1 MRNDEFNKVE
11 VTNEKQLRGIEF
23 GKTQKSETIS
33 QKENKSPKG
42 ELNEKYVGKTI
53 RKQTEV
59 NVQYT
64 NKTTVSSHGSATV
77 TSSTTATSVAA
88 TTASVATAASVVAVT
103 AIAVG
108 TGISVAL
115 HDYQYNFNS
124 FVVSS
129 DSLSYELYVTDLNN
143 KRPDGRRYE
152 EYKAEEEENREDL
165 VTEDGVPEEEREKEE
180 KEDEDKGEPP
190 LTLRVYNE
198 NYSYSIPTYLE
209 LVNKGS
215 FANLEPD
222 QMYHVSLTEN
232 RFGGETIFDKAFRTQ
247 KEETRVSEFKEFV
260 FDKTANFINRTFD
273 VRLDYVDDFDA
284 YSDFVL
290 SFIYIFEEP
299 VGSEEESE
307 GFTVDIPLV
316 KTTEVQT
323 VDLDGYEV
331 SLSESYKYRLSCNYY
346 GEHQVLEEGEVAFT
360 DISGAVTEFHELIF
374 DKTANFDTRTF
385 EVQLDYQDDLYY
397 MYGFELTL
405 TDLENNNERS
415 FNLLQTTDVQEIEVN
430 EITGYDD
437 DNEPIYAIDIVN
449 HRLKYSFKYWIQDEE
464 HIVVEGEE
472 FKFKNS
478 LVSTFT
484 GIETPYDFV
493 SDLPDGPFYLPIRF
507 DYDDAAHVY
516 QGFLVSIIVDDNEVG
531 YLMFEGD
538 TVTHD
543 WMYGSFYD
551 VNGTPVNPEQ
561 FVGSNIQ
568 INISASMLNVDA
580 EETGGPDIIEQ
591 DVYTE
596 DHVSFTVNQS
606 KEIYGARIVY
616 NTIYMGSIEIPVSP
630 VFTGDSDDFEALI
643 IFECETGNTYTCNFN
658 LPSRGNYTY
667 VLPRE
672 CEEGFDDEQASAD
685 FASPVKVSLK
695 YRLVGTTDYTTKVLY
710 ESYVFELSA

>member
-124 FVVSS
+124 FIVSS
-129 DSLSYELYVTDLNN
+129 DSLSYELYVTDRNN
-143 KRPDGRRYE
+143 RPDGQKYE
-152 EYKAEEEENREDL
+152 EYRDEEENREDL
-165 VTEDGVPEEEREKEE
+165 VNEDDIPEEEREKE
-180 KEDEDKGEPP
+180 EDEDKGEPP

-273 VRLDYVDDFDA
+273 VRLDYIDDFDA
-284 YSDFVL
+284 FSDFVL
-290 SFIYIFEEP
+290 SFIYISDEQ
-299 VGSEEESE
+299 VGSEEEGE
-307 GFTVDIPLV
+307 GFTVDIPLK

-331 SLSESYKYRLSCNYY
+331 MLSDSYKYRLTCNYY
-346 GEHQVLEEGEVAFT
+346 GEKKILEEGDVTFT
-360 DISGAVTEFHELIF
+360 DISGAVTEFRGLIF

-397 MYGFELTL
+397 MYSFRFIL
-405 TDLENNNERS
+405 TDLETEEERTYY
-415 FNLLQTTDVQEIEVN
+415 LLQTTDVQEIAVDEVS
-430 EITGYDD
+430 GYDD
-437 DNEPIYAIDIVN
+437 DNMPIYPVDIVN
-449 HRLKYSFKYWIQDEE
+449 HRMKYSFKYMIKDEE
-464 HIVVEGEE
+464 FTFVENEE

-478 LVSTFT
+478 LVSTFS
-484 GIETPYDFV
+484 GIETPYDFIAE
-493 SDLPDGPFYLPIRF
+493 LTDGPFYLPIRF
-507 DYDDAAHVY
+507 DFDDAAHIY
-516 QGFLVSIIVDDNEVG
+516 QSFMVTIIADDAEAG

-543 WMYGSFYD
+543 WMYGSFYGP
-551 VNGTPVNPEQ
+551 NGTPVNPAQ
-561 FVGSNIQ
+561 FTGSNIQ
-568 INISASMLNVDA
+568 IKVAASVLNVDA
-580 EETGGPDIIEQ
+580 EENGGPDVIEQ
-591 DVYTE
+591 DLYTE
-596 DHVSFTVNQS
+596 DHVTFTVNQN
-606 KEIYGARIVY
+606 KDIYGAHIVSS
-616 NTIYMGSIEIPVSP
+616 TIYMGSIEIPIYP
-630 VFTGDSDDFEALI
+630 VFSGEPDDYEVKI
-643 IFECETGNTYTCNFN
+643 IFECQSGNTYTCNFN
-658 LPSRGNYTY
+658 LPNRGNYTY
-667 VLPRE
+667 ALLRE
-672 CEEGFDDEQASAD
+672 CEEGFSDDQASTD
-685 FASPVKVSLK
+685 FAYPVKVSMK
-695 YRLVGTTDYTTKVLY
+695 YRLTDSTDYTTKVLY
-710 ESYVFELSA
+710 ESFVFELSA

>member
-1 MRNDEFNKVE
+1 MRNDEFNKIE

-23 GKTQKSETIS
+23 GKTQKFEATS
-33 QKENKSPKG
+33 QKENKSPEG

-59 NVQYT
+59 NVQYS

-77 TSSTTATSVAA
+77 TSTTTATQVAA

-115 HDYQYNFNS
+115 HDYDYRFNS
-124 FVVSS
+124 FVISS
-129 DSLSYELYVTDLNN
+129 DSLSYELYVVDRNN
-143 KRPDGRRYE
+143 RRADGQKYQQ
-152 EYKAEEEENREDL
+152 YSDEEENREDL
-165 VTEDGVPEEEREKEE
+165 VTEDETEEREITEEEE
-180 KEDEDKGEPP
+180 KEPP
-190 LTLRVYNE
+190 LTLRVYND

-209 LVNKGS
+209 YTNEGWFS
-215 FANLEPD
+215 NLEPD
-222 QMYHVSLTEN
+222 QVYHVALTEN
-232 RFGGETIFDKAFRTQ
+232 RFGGETIFDKTFRTE
-247 KEETRVSEFKEFV
+247 KEEARVSEFKEFV
-260 FDKTANFINRTFD
+260 FDQTANFMTRTFD

-290 SFIYIFEEP
+290 SFIYVFEEP
-299 VGSEEESE
+299 VGSDGEENEY
-307 GFTVDIPLV
+307 TVDIPLQ

-323 VDLDGYEV
+323 VDLDGYEI
-331 SLSESYKYRLSCNYY
+331 SLSESYKYRLTCNYY

-397 MYGFELTL
+397 MYGFEFTL
-405 TDLENNNERS
+405 TDLETENERT
-415 FNLLQTTDVQEIEVN
+415 FYLLQNTDVQEIEVN

-437 DNEPIYAIDIVN
+437 DNMPIYAIDIVN
-449 HRLKYSFKYWIQDEE
+449 HRMKYSFKYWIQDEE
-464 HIVVEGEE
+464 HIVVQDEE

-478 LVSTFT
+478 LVSTFS
-484 GIETPYDFV
+484 GIETPYDFIAEL
-493 SDLPDGPFYLPIRF
+493 SDGPFYLPIKF
-507 DYDDAAHVY
+507 NFDDAAHVY
-516 QGFLVSIIVDDNEVG
+516 QGFLVTIIVDDAEAG

-543 WMYGSFYD
+543 WMYGSFYGP
-551 VNGTPVNPEQ
+551 NGTPVNPAQ
-561 FVGSNIQ
+561 FTGSNIQ
-568 INISASMLNVDA
+568 IKVSASVLNVDA
-580 EETGGPDIIEQ
+580 EENGGPDIIEQ
-591 DVYTE
+591 DVYME
-596 DHVSFTVNQS
+596 DHVTFTVNQS

-630 VFTGDSDDFEALI
+630 VYSGEPDDYEVQI
-643 IFECETGNTYTCNFN
+643 IFECQSGNTYTCNFD

-667 VLPRE
+667 VIIRE
-672 CEEGFDDEQASAD
+672 CEEGFTDEQASAD
-685 FASPVKVSLK
+685 FAYPVKVSMK
-695 YRLVGTTDYTTKVLY
+695 YRLTNATDYTTMVLY
-710 ESYVFELSA
+710 GSFVFELSA

>member
-124 FVVSS
+124 FIVSS
-129 DSLSYELYVTDLNN
+129 DSLSYELYVTDRNN
-143 KRPDGRRYE
+143 RPDGQKYE
-152 EYKAEEEENREDL
+152 EYRDEEENREDL
-165 VTEDGVPEEEREKEE
+165 VNEDDIPEEEREKE
-180 KEDEDKGEPP
+180 EDEDKGEPP

-273 VRLDYVDDFDA
+273 VRLDYIDDFDA
-284 YSDFVL
+284 FSDFIL
-290 SFIYIFEEP
+290 SFIYIFDEP
-299 VGSEEESE
+299 VGSEEEGE
-307 GFTVDIPLV
+307 GFTVDIPLK
-316 KTTEVQT
+316 KTAEVQT

-331 SLSESYKYRLSCNYY
+331 MLSDSYKYRLTCNYY
-346 GEHQVLEEGEVAFT
+346 GEKKILEEGDVTFT
-360 DISGAVTEFHELIF
+360 DISGAVTEFRGLIF

-397 MYGFELTL
+397 MYSFQFIL
-405 TDLENNNERS
+405 TDLETEEERTYY
-415 FNLLQTTDVQEIEVN
+415 LLQTTDVQEIAVDEVS
-430 EITGYDD
+430 GYDD
-437 DNEPIYAIDIVN
+437 DNMPIYPVDIVN
-449 HRLKYSFKYWIQDEE
+449 HRMKYSFKYMIKDEE
-464 HIVVEGEE
+464 FTFVENEE

-478 LVSTFT
+478 LVSTFS
-484 GIETPYDFV
+484 GIETPYDFIAE
-493 SDLPDGPFYLPIRF
+493 LTDGPFYLPIRF
-507 DYDDAAHVY
+507 DFDDAAHIY
-516 QGFLVSIIVDDNEVG
+516 QSFMVTIIADDAEAG

-543 WMYGSFYD
+543 WMYGSFYGP
-551 VNGTPVNPEQ
+551 NGTPVNPSQ
-561 FVGSNIQ
+561 FTGSNIQ
-568 INISASMLNVDA
+568 IKVAASVLNVDA
-580 EETGGPDIIEQ
+580 EENGGPDVIEQ
-591 DVYTE
+591 DLYTE
-596 DHVSFTVNQS
+596 DHVTFTVNQN
-606 KEIYGARIVY
+606 KDIYGAHIVSS
-616 NTIYMGSIEIPVSP
+616 TIYMGSIEIPIYP
-630 VFTGDSDDFEALI
+630 VFSGEPDDYEVKI
-643 IFECETGNTYTCNFN
+643 IFECQSGNTYTCNFN
-658 LPSRGNYTY
+658 LPNRGNYTY
-667 VLPRE
+667 ALLRE
-672 CEEGFDDEQASAD
+672 CEEGFSDDQASTD
-685 FASPVKVSLK
+685 FAYPVKVSMK
-695 YRLVGTTDYTTKVLY
+695 YRLTDSTDYTTKVLY
-710 ESYVFELSA
+710 ESFVFELSA

>member
-1 MRNDEFNKVE
+1 MKNNEYNKVKVSNENARNVPEFVGTPKVDSAAYVETAKSYKDELNSRRVNNDNIEEIGVNTKKKTAFTRNDYKKVQHGP
-11 VTNEKQLRGIEF
+11 THLASTAGH
-23 GKTQKSETIS
+23 
-33 QKENKSPKG
+33 
-42 ELNEKYVGKTI
+42 
-53 RKQTEV
+53 
-59 NVQYT
+59 
-64 NKTTVSSHGSATV
+64 TVVA
-77 TSSTTATSVAA
+77 ATSV
-88 TTASVATAASVVAVT
+88 TVT

-124 FVVSS
+124 FIVSS

-165 VTEDGVPEEEREKEE
+165 VTEDEAPEEEKTKEE
-180 KEDEDKGEPP
+180 LPDEEPP
-190 LTLRVYNE
+190 LTLRVYND

-260 FDKTANFINRTFD
+260 FDKTANFMTRTFD

-290 SFIYIFEEP
+290 SFIYIFDEP
-299 VGSEEESE
+299 VSSEEGNE
-307 GFTVDIPLV
+307 GFTVDIPLK

-331 SLSESYKYRLSCNYY
+331 SLDESYKYRLTCNYY
-346 GEHQVLEEGEVAFT
+346 GEKKTLDEGSVTFT

-397 MYGFELTL
+397 MYGFEFTL
-405 TDLENNNERS
+405 TDLETEVERTFS
-415 FNLLQTTDVQEIEVN
+415 LIPTTDVQEIAVD
-430 EITGYDD
+430 EISGYDD
-437 DNEPIYAIDIVN
+437 DNEPIYAIDVVN
-449 HRLKYSFKYWIQDEE
+449 HRMKYSFKYMIKDEE
-464 HIVVEGEE
+464 FVVVQDEE

-478 LVSTFT
+478 LVSTFY
-484 GIETPYDFV
+484 GIETPYDFIAE
-493 SDLPDGPFYLPIRF
+493 LTDGPFYLPIKF
-507 DYDDAAHVY
+507 NFDDAAHVY
-516 QGFLVSIIVDDNEVG
+516 QGFMVTIIVDDAEAG

-538 TVTHD
+538 TVTHHD
-543 WMYGSFYD
+543 WMYGSFYGP
-551 VNGTPVNPEQ
+551 NGTPVNPAQ
-561 FVGSNIQ
+561 FTGSNIQ
-568 INISASMLNVDA
+568 IKVSASVLNVDA
-580 EETGGPDIIEQ
+580 EENGGPDIIEQ
-591 DVYTE
+591 DLYME
-596 DHVSFTVNQS
+596 DHVTFTVNQS

-630 VFTGDSDDFEALI
+630 VYSGEPDEYEVQI
-643 IFECETGNTYTCNFN
+643 IFECQSGNTYTCNLD
-658 LPSRGNYTY
+658 LPNRGNYTY
-667 VLPRE
+667 VLVRE
-672 CEEGFDDEQASAD
+672 CEEGFSDEQASAD
-685 FASPVKVSLK
+685 FAYPVKVSMK
-695 YRLVGTTDYTTKVLY
+695 YRLIGQTDYTTKVLY
-710 ESYVFELSA
+710 ESFVFELSA

>member
-11 VTNEKQLRGIEF
+11 ITNEKQLRGIEF
-23 GKTQKSETIS
+23 GKTQKFEATS

-77 TSSTTATSVAA
+77 TSSTTASSVAA

-165 VTEDGVPEEEREKEE
+165 VTEDEVPEEEKTKEE
-180 KEDEDKGEPP
+180 LPDEEPP
-190 LTLRVYNE
+190 LTLRVYND

-284 YSDFVL
+284 FSDFVL
-290 SFIYIFEEP
+290 SFIYVFDEP
-299 VGSEEESE
+299 VSSEEEGE
-307 GFTVDIPLV
+307 GFTVDIPLK

-323 VDLDGYEV
+323 VNLDGYEV
-331 SLSESYKYRLSCNYY
+331 TLSDSYKYRLTCNYY
-346 GEHQVLEEGEVAFT
+346 GEKKTLDEGDVTFT

-397 MYGFELTL
+397 MYGFEFTL
-405 TDLENNNERS
+405 TDLETEEERS
-415 FNLLQTTDVQEIEVN
+415 YSLLQTTDIQEIAVD
-430 EITGYDD
+430 EISGYDD
-437 DNEPIYAIDIVN
+437 DNMPIYPIDIVN
-449 HRLKYSFKYWIQDEE
+449 HRMKYSFKYMIQDEE
-464 HIVVEGEE
+464 HIVVEDEE

-478 LVSTFT
+478 LVSTFS
-484 GIETPYDFV
+484 GIETPYDFIAE
-493 SDLPDGPFYLPIRF
+493 LTDGPFYLPIKF
-507 DYDDAAHVY
+507 NFDDAAHVY
-516 QGFLVSIIVDDNEVG
+516 QGFMVTIIVDDAEAG

-538 TVTHD
+538 TVNHD
-543 WMYGSFYD
+543 WMYGSFYGP
-551 VNGTPVNPEQ
+551 NGTPVNPAQ
-561 FVGSNIQ
+561 FTGSNIQ
-568 INISASMLNVDA
+568 IKVAASVLNVDA
-580 EETGGPDIIEQ
+580 EENGGPDIIEQ
-591 DVYTE
+591 DLYME
-596 DHVSFTVNQS
+596 DHVTFTVNQN

-630 VFTGDSDDFEALI
+630 VYSGEPDEYEVQI
-643 IFECETGNTYTCNFN
+643 IFECQSGNTYTCNLD
-658 LPSRGNYTY
+658 LPNRGNYTY
-667 VLPRE
+667 VLVRE
-672 CEEGFDDEQASAD
+672 CEEGFSDEQASAD
-685 FASPVKVSLK
+685 FAYPVKVSMK
-695 YRLVGTTDYTTKVLY
+695 YRLIGQADYTTKVLY
-710 ESYVFELSA
+710 ESFVFELSA

>member
-124 FVVSS
+124 FIVSS
-129 DSLSYELYVTDLNN
+129 DSLSYELYVTDRNN
-143 KRPDGRRYE
+143 RPDGQKYE
-152 EYKAEEEENREDL
+152 EYRDEEENREDL
-165 VTEDGVPEEEREKEE
+165 VNEDDISEEEQEKE
-180 KEDEDKGEPP
+180 EDEDKGEPP

-198 NYSYSIPTYLE
+198 SYSYSIPTYLE

-273 VRLDYVDDFDA
+273 VRLDYIDDFDA
-284 YSDFVL
+284 FSDFVL
-290 SFIYIFEEP
+290 SFIYIYEEP
-299 VGSEEESE
+299 VGSGEENE
-307 GFTVDIPLV
+307 GYTVDIPLE

-323 VDLDGYEV
+323 INLDGYEI
-331 SLSESYKYRLSCNYY
+331 SLSDSYKYRLTCNYY
-346 GEHQVLEEGEVAFT
+346 GESKTLEEGQVTFT
-360 DISGAVTEFHELIF
+360 DISGAVTEFRGLIF

-397 MYGFELTL
+397 MYSFQFIL
-405 TDLENNNERS
+405 TDLETEEERTYY
-415 FNLLQTTDVQEIEVN
+415 LLQTTDVQEIAVDEVS
-430 EITGYDD
+430 GYDD
-437 DNEPIYAIDIVN
+437 DNMPIYPVDIVN
-449 HRLKYSFKYWIQDEE
+449 HRMKYSFKYMIKDEE
-464 HIVVEGEE
+464 FTFVENEE

-478 LVSTFT
+478 LVSTFS
-484 GIETPYDFV
+484 GIETPYDFIAE
-493 SDLPDGPFYLPIRF
+493 LTDGPFYLPIRF
-507 DYDDAAHVY
+507 DFDDSAHIYQNFMVTIIADDAEA
-516 QGFLVSIIVDDNEVG
+516 G

-543 WMYGSFYD
+543 WMYGSFYGP
-551 VNGTPVNPEQ
+551 NGTPVNPAQ
-561 FVGSNIQ
+561 FTGSNIQ
-568 INISASMLNVDA
+568 IKVAASVLNVDA
-580 EETGGPDIIEQ
+580 EENGGPDVIEQ
-591 DVYTE
+591 DLYTE
-596 DHVSFTVNQS
+596 DHVTFTVNQN
-606 KEIYGARIVY
+606 KDIYGAHIVSS
-616 NTIYMGSIEIPVSP
+616 TIYMGSIEIPIYP
-630 VFTGDSDDFEALI
+630 VFSGEPDDYEVKI
-643 IFECETGNTYTCNFN
+643 IFECQSGNTYTCNFN
-658 LPSRGNYTY
+658 LPNRGNYTY
-667 VLPRE
+667 AVLRE
-672 CEEGFDDEQASAD
+672 CEEGFSDDKASTD
-685 FASPVKVSLK
+685 FAYPVKVSMK
-695 YRLVGTTDYTTKVLY
+695 YRLTDSTDYTTKVLY
-710 ESYVFELSA
+710 ESFVFELSA

>member
-11 VTNEKQLRGIEF
+11 ITNEKQLRGIEF
-23 GKTQKSETIS
+23 GKTQKFETTS

-165 VTEDGVPEEEREKEE
+165 VTEDEVPEEEKTKEE
-180 KEDEDKGEPP
+180 LPDEEPP
-190 LTLRVYNE
+190 LTLRVYND

-260 FDKTANFINRTFD
+260 FDKTANFMTRRFD

-290 SFIYIFEEP
+290 SFIYIFDEP
-299 VGSEEESE
+299 VSSEEESE
-307 GFTVDIPLV
+307 GFTVDIPLK

-331 SLSESYKYRLSCNYY
+331 SLDESYKYRLTCNYY
-346 GEHQVLEEGEVAFT
+346 GEKKTLDEGSVTFT

-374 DKTANFDTRTF
+374 DKTANFDTRAF
-385 EVQLDYQDDLYY
+385 KVQLDYQDDLYY
-397 MYGFELTL
+397 MYGFEFTL
-405 TDLENNNERS
+405 TDLETEVERAFS
-415 FNLLQTTDVQEIEVN
+415 LIPTTDVQEIAVD
-430 EITGYDD
+430 EISGYDD
-437 DNEPIYAIDIVN
+437 DNEPIYAIDVVN
-449 HRLKYSFKYWIQDEE
+449 HRMKYSFKYMIKNEE
-464 HIVVEGEE
+464 FIVVQDEE

-478 LVSTFT
+478 LVSTFY
-484 GIETPYDFV
+484 GIETPYDFIAE
-493 SDLPDGPFYLPIRF
+493 LTDGPFYLPIKF
-507 DYDDAAHVY
+507 NFDDAAHVY
-516 QGFLVSIIVDDNEVG
+516 QGFMVTIIVDDAEAG

-538 TVTHD
+538 TVTHHD
-543 WMYGSFYD
+543 WMYGSFYGP
-551 VNGTPVNPEQ
+551 NGTPVNPAQ

-568 INISASMLNVDA
+568 IKVAASMLNVDA
-580 EETGGPDIIEQ
+580 EENGGPDIIEQ
-591 DVYTE
+591 DLYME
-596 DHVSFTVNQS
+596 DHVTFTVNQN

-630 VFTGDSDDFEALI
+630 VYSGEPDDYEVQI
-643 IFECETGNTYTCNFN
+643 IFECQSGNTYTCNLD
-658 LPSRGNYTY
+658 LPNRGNYTY
-667 VLPRE
+667 VLVRE
-672 CEEGFDDEQASAD
+672 CEEGFSDEQASAD
-685 FASPVKVSLK
+685 FAYPVKVSMK
-695 YRLVGTTDYTTKVLY
+695 YRLIGQTDYTTMVLY
-710 ESYVFELSA
+710 ESFVFELSA